1 MAQTQ
6 ASSKRIRRYFGKI
19 REVLDMPNLI
29 EVQKSSY
36 DLFLN
41 SGDQDVPMDGEGLM
55 GTFQSVFPIKDF
67 NETAV
72 LEFVKYELEEPKYD
86 VEECQTRDMTYS
98 APLKVT
104 LRLIVFDIDED
115 TGAKS
120 VKDIKEQDVFMC
132 VLPLSWSKKTPGERC
147 IWLTIT
153 RSVPFTMNVPF
164 GVIRGM
170 SP

>member
-1 MAQTQ
+1 MAQ
-6 ASSKRIRRYFGKI
+6 SFIGRKRLRKYYGKI

-41 SGDQDVPMDGEGLM
+41 SGDQESPLDGEGIQ
-55 GTFQSVFPIKDF
+55 GVFKSVFPIKDV
-67 NETAV
+67 NETSIM
-72 LEFVKYELEEPKYD
+72 EFVGYELEKPKYD
-86 VEECQTRDMTYS
+86 VEECQQRDMTYS

-120 VKDIKEQDVFMC
+120 V
-132 VLPLSWSKKTPGERC
+132 
-147 IWLTIT
+147 
-153 RSVPFTMNVPF
+153 
-164 GVIRGM
+164 
-170 SP
+170 